1 MRPEKENTKLRKL
14 VQRLGL
20 SSAVFDSAG
29 FTLIELLV
37 VLAILAILAGIGLST
52 FRTSQMKS
60 RDARRKSDLEQVQ
73 RALEAYMN
81 DHNVYPYS
89 TSDGEIVVG
98 SPLVWDNRVEFKDDE
113 KGTVYMKQ
121 MPQDPTGNPPYC
133 YKTVPSPTPA
143 TSYQLYAKLENT
155 EDPKCTRPDCTPDR
169 DCGGNSYNYGVSSS
183 NTTP

>member
-1 MRPEKENTKLRKL
+1 MRQEKENIKLQKL
-14 VQRLGL
+14 IQRLGFF
-20 SSAVFDSAG
+20 SAVFDSAG

-52 FRTSQMKS
+52 FRTSQVKS

-81 DHNVYPYS
+81 DHNVYPNS
-89 TSDGEIVVG
+89 TNDGEIFV
-98 SPLVWDNRVEFKDDE
+98 SFPLVWINNVEFKDD

-121 MPQDPTGNPPYC
+121 MPQDPTGNPQYC

-143 TSYQLYAKLENT
+143 TSYQLYAKLENNQ
-155 EDPKCTRPDCTPDR
+155 DPQIGGPYS
-169 DCGGNSYNYGVSSS
+169 CGGISSYNYGVSSA

>member
-1 MRPEKENTKLRKL
+1 MRQEKENIKLQKL
-14 VQRLGL
+14 IQRLGFF
-20 SSAVFDSAG
+20 SAVFDSAG

-52 FRTSQMKS
+52 FRTSQVKS

-81 DHNVYPYS
+81 DHNVYPNS
-89 TSDGEIVVG
+89 LDGKIFVS
-98 SPLVWDNRVEFKDDE
+98 SPLVWENRVEFKDD

-121 MPQDPTGNPPYC
+121 MPQDPTGNPQYC
-133 YKTVPSPTPA
+133 YNAVPSPTPA
-143 TSYQLYAKLENT
+143 TSYQLYAKLENNQ
-155 EDPKCTRPDCTPDR
+155 DPQIGGPYS
-169 DCGGNSYNYGVSSS
+169 CGGISSYNYGVSSA